1 MDEMNTLA
9 AELNAVLGVFSDLRV
24 SASLVIFALILW
36 LGWKVVTA
44 ERKRCRP
51 KSLIKYT
58 EARSRHCG
66 SCRKPGATE
75 EPDEW
80 K

>member
-1 MDEMNTLA
+1 MNTLA

-44 ERKRCRP
+44 ERKR
-51 KSLIKYT
+51 SA
-58 EARSRHCG
+58 ARDARAASPPF
-66 SCRKPGATE
+66 SII
-75 EPDEW
+75 
-80 K
+80 